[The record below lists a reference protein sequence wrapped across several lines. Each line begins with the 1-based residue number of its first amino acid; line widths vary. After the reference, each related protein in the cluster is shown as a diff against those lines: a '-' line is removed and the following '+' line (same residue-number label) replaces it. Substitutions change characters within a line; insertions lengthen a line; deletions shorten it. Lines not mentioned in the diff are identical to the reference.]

1 MHYNCNQ
8 KGNYVIKGC
17 FSFYRLGL
25 MSHFGALAAASSRYA
40 ALCGPTDPRTIPWY
54 WGRLQPQL
62 SQDKPSPNGKKI
74 TLNNILEFISMF
86 SFKYF

>member
-1 MHYNCNQ
+1 
-8 KGNYVIKGC
+8 
-17 FSFYRLGL
+17 

-40 ALCGPTDPRTIPWY
+40 ALCGPADPRTIPWY

-74 TLNNILEFISMF
+74 AVYKLND
-86 SFKYF
+86 